1 MSKVLNLKDIHASYN
16 KREILQGASIE
27 VKEGEVS
34 ALIGPN
40 GAGKST
46 LLKVISG
53 LLVPKAGTVNFSD
66 KDITFLP
73 AHSRIRLGIGY
84 FLQGGSVFPHLR
96 VCDNLELGGIN
107 LSNGRAEERMEEVL
121 RIFPPLK
128 DKFKVR
134 AGLLSGGERQM
145 LALGIVLMTR
155 PKLLLLD
162 EPSAGLAPRLVR
174 EILDKVIEINDNYGT
189 SILLVEQNIREAL
202 RVSQRVYLMKDGIII
217 EEGRPHEEIT
227 EERIEEA
234 FFC

>member
-1 MSKVLNLKDIHASYN
+1 MLKVINIHASYN
-16 KREILQGASIE
+16 KREILRGGSIE
-27 VKEGEVS
+27 VKDREIA

-46 LLKVISG
+46 LLKVVSG
-53 LLVPKAGTVNFSD
+53 LLMSLTGSVHLSD
-66 KDITFLP
+66 QEITNLP
-73 AHSRIRLGIGY
+73 IHSRVKLGIGY

-107 LSNGRAEERMEEVL
+107 LSNGHIEERTEEIL
-121 RIFPPLK
+121 KTFPALK

-162 EPSAGLAPRLVR
+162 EPSAGLAPKLVK
-174 EILDKVIEINDNYGT
+174 EILDKILEINDNYGT
-189 SILLVEQNIREAL
+189 SILLVEQNIKEGL
-202 RVSQRVYLMKDGIII
+202 RISQRVYLMKNGHIIKK
-217 EEGRPHEEIT
+217 GMPHEKIT
-227 EERIEEA
+227 EEMIETA
-234 FFC
+234 FFY